1 MEIVKAVLVSAAI
14 VAVTAVIIWMLR
26 PGPAGIPATG
36 GIMNRQ
42 PRASW
47 LVFAAVVVGVIACWY
62 ILRGSPRARRRAK
75 VLLPI
80 ALVVVLLGAVGA
92 GSGVAGR
99 SPAPRRR
106 TLGRTAASP
115 PTPTAP
121 PTTPTTPTTT
131 KSTGTTGATTPS
143 TNPATTAQP
152 PTTPAR

>member
-14 VAVTAVIIWMLR
+14 VAVTAVIVWMLR
-26 PGPAGIPATG
+26 PGPAGVPATG

-47 LVFAAVVVGVIACWY
+47 LVFAAVVVGVIACWF

-75 VLLPI
+75 VLVPI

-92 GSGVAGR
+92 GLAWPGGLLRHDVAP
-99 SPAPRRR
+99 SAEPQPPP
-106 TLGRTAASP
+106 TTPTTP
-115 PTPTAP
+115 PTP
-121 PTTPTTPTTT
+121 PTTPTTT
-131 KSTGTTGATTPS
+131 KSTGTTGAPAPS